1 MHSSVASARRLGAV
15 AAHLNSQPAAASSTC
30 RSTTLTDVQPLLY
43 PMSRGKNLGSPQ
55 SWGALPTHNADGLPV
70 APITDEIRYQFDTR
84 GWVCIPGVIPR
95 ARAAEYRSAAKA
107 AHAAGY
113 RWGQA
118 PFHLGEEPNV
128 LSSPVGGILGELCDH
143 PLLGLI
149 LSLSLSLPL
158 SFPPSLSLSRARSL
172 CLSRARSLSLSL
184 SLSISL
190 SISLFESFTV
200 CGCGGGGVVGFMHEF
215 LAHPML
221 SSKTCCKLLLHHHA
235 RQQ

>member
-143 PLLGLI
+143 PLLGL
-149 LSLSLSLPL
+149 
-158 SFPPSLSLSRARSL
+158 F
-172 CLSRARSLSLSL
+172 LSLSL